1 MMSIRVRLVLSYLAM
16 LIVPIVLSLA
26 AIAVIAVAFLGD
38 VKSLYQLT
46 DAHRNPIKDVME
58 QEAAI
63 FADINLLS
71 AREPES
77 LVQKQK
83 IEELDARLHKINM
96 GLIVRNNEDLVYLS
110 PNLHKSRHLEL
121 PGYNQVQS
129 RETEFSGDLII
140 TRQKDFLLPDQSKVS
155 AFIATDAN
163 ILQKY
168 LRQYSQ
174 WLIITL
180 LLILILTNG
189 VLTYFV
195 SRSIIRPLR
204 ALKRAAEEI
213 KEGNLDYEVRPQ
225 SRDEI
230 GELSVAFE
238 EMRRKLKHSIELQL
252 QYDENRKELISNI
265 SHDLK
270 TPVTAIKGY
279 VEGIMDGVADS
290 PDKLDRYVKTIY
302 TKTGDM
308 DRLIDELFLFSKLDL
323 GKVPFHFEQVEL
335 GQYLQDCTQE
345 LYFDIEK
352 KGILLEQAECLTGP
366 LYVTADREK
375 LKRVLL
381 NIIGNAVKYRDKEE
395 DSYIRLKAQKMDG
408 NAVIS
413 IEDNGQGIS
422 AEAMPY
428 VFDRFYRA
436 DPSRNTSTGGSG
448 LGLAIAK
455 QIVEE
460 HGGLI
465 WATSEVGKGTKVFI
479 TLPMSNK
486 GPDTEIPKASV
497 PIKDKPGEAAPPAA
511 SSREGVEE

>member
-1 MMSIRVRLVLSYLAM
+1 MSIRVRLVLSYLAM
-16 LIVPIVLSLA
+16 LIVPIVLSL
-26 AIAVIAVAFLGD
+26 IAVAIIAVAFLGD
-38 VKSLYQLT
+38 VKSLYQLSDT
-46 DAHRNPIKDVME
+46 HSNPIKDVME

-63 FADINLLS
+63 FADITLLS
-71 AREPES
+71 AQQPES
-77 LVQKQK
+77 LMQRSKA
-83 IEELDARLHKINM
+83 EELDARLHKINM
-96 GLIVRNNEDLVYLS
+96 SLIVRKNSDLVYIS
-110 PNLHKSRHLEL
+110 PNLKKLRHLDL
-121 PGYNQVQS
+121 PSYDGVQK
-129 RETEFSGDLII
+129 RQTEFHGDLLI
-140 TRQKDFLLPDQSKVS
+140 TRQKDFLLPDQSKASV
-155 AFIATDAN
+155 FVVTDSN
-163 ILQKY
+163 MLQKY
-168 LRQYSQ
+168 IGQYAK
-174 WLIITL
+174 WLFFSL
-180 LLILILTNG
+180 FLILILTNG

-213 KEGNLDYEVRPQ
+213 KEGNLDFEVKPY
-225 SRDEI
+225 SKDEI

-290 PDKLDRYVKTIY
+290 PDKLERYVKTIY

-323 GKVPFHFEQVEL
+323 GKVPFHFEQVEI

-345 LYFDIEK
+345 LYFDMEK
-352 KGILLEQAECLTGP
+352 KGIRLEQAEVSSGT

-381 NIIGNAVKYRDKEE
+381 NIIGNAVKYRDKA
-395 DSYIRLKAQKMDG
+395 DSFIRIKLQKIDG
-408 NAVIS
+408 KAVIS

-422 AEAMPY
+422 AEALPH
-428 VFDRFYRA
+428 VFDRFFRA
-436 DPSRNTSTGGSG
+436 DPSRNTATGGSG

-460 HGGLI
+460 HGGMI
-465 WATSEVGKGTKVFI
+465 WASSVAGVGTTIYI
-479 TLPMSNK
+479 TLPLVGK
-486 GPDTEIPKASV
+486 LPGTDT
-497 PIKDKPGEAAPPAA
+497 PGTAGHPATE
-511 SSREGVEE
+511 SFGEGVEE

>member
-1 MMSIRVRLVLSYLAM
+1 MSIRVRLVLSYLAM
-16 LIVPIVLSLA
+16 LIVPIVLSL
-26 AIAVIAVAFLGD
+26 IAVAIIAVAFLGD
-38 VKSLYQLT
+38 VKSLYQLS
-46 DAHRNPIKDVME
+46 DSQRNPIKDVME

-63 FADINLLS
+63 FADITLLS

-77 LVQKQK
+77 LLQRSKA
-83 IEELDARLHKINM
+83 EELDAKLHKINM
-96 GLIVRNNEDLVYLS
+96 SLIIRKNNDLIYVS
-110 PNLHKSRHLEL
+110 PNLQKIRHLQL
-121 PGYNQVQS
+121 PSYDEVQK
-129 RETEFSGDLII
+129 RETEFQGDLLI
-140 TRQKDFLLPDQSKVS
+140 TRQKDFLLSDQSKASV
-155 AFIATDAN
+155 FIVTDSN

-168 LRQYSQ
+168 LGRYSR
-174 WLIITL
+174 WLFFSL

-213 KEGNLDYEVRPQ
+213 KEGNLDFEVKPY
-225 SRDEI
+225 SKDEI

-238 EMRRKLKHSIELQL
+238 EMRRKLKHSVELQL

-323 GKVPFHFEQVEL
+323 GKVPFHFEQVEI

-345 LYFDIEK
+345 LYFDMEK
-352 KGILLEQAECLTGP
+352 KGIRLEQAEVSTGP

-381 NIIGNAVKYRDKEE
+381 NIIGNAVKYRDKA
-395 DSYIRLKAQKMDG
+395 DSYIRIKLLQIDGKA
-408 NAVIS
+408 VVS
-413 IEDNGQGIS
+413 IQDNGQGIS
-422 AEAMPY
+422 AEALPH
-428 VFDRFYRA
+428 VFDRFFRA
-436 DPSRNTSTGGSG
+436 DPSRNSATGGSG

-460 HGGLI
+460 HGGMI
-465 WATSEVGKGTKVFI
+465 WASSEAGVGTTIYIALPLAGKVSGTETPVAAEH
-479 TLPMSNK
+479 SA
-486 GPDTEIPKASV
+486 TERF
-497 PIKDKPGEAAPPAA
+497 
-511 SSREGVEE
+511 REGVEE